1 MHAVGI
7 DIGGT
12 KIAGALVDE
21 QGQIHNELKVS
32 SPIDDADQMTDT
44 IASLV
49 AELTTGQQV
58 AGVGIAAAGFMSKDR
73 EMMYHSPNISAWRN
87 EPLKKRL
94 ETKLGQPVMLENDAN
109 AAGWAEF
116 RFGAGA
122 KSTSMIM
129 ITIGTGLGGAIISD
143 GVLLKGGFG
152 IGGELGHVTLIP
164 GGQSCGCG
172 QKGCVEAYCAGTAL
186 LKSARALA
194 SSSDTKGSRLK
205 QLSEVT
211 GELTGE
217 QVYQAILE
225 DDLGANSLIA
235 DLAHHLGT
243 AIGTIYV
250 PILDPELVVIGGG
263 VSVLGERL
271 LAPIRSAFSNSMPAK
286 GFRPELE
293 IVGATFLN
301 QAGLIGAADL
311 ARQSFAGS

>member
-32 SPIDDADQMTDT
+32 SPIDDADQMLET

-49 AELTTGQQV
+49 AELTAGQV
-58 AGVGIAAAGFMSKDR
+58 IAGVGVAAAGFMSKDR
-73 EMMYHSPNISAWRN
+73 EIMYHAPNISAWRN

-122 KSTSMIM
+122 KSSSMIM

-152 IGGELGHVTLIP
+152 IGGALIS
-164 GGQSCGCG
+164 GNAADQQQAFGSY
-172 QKGCVEAYCAGTAL
+172 VETH
-186 LKSARALA
+186 
-194 SSSDTKGSRLK
+194 GSRPSLHSRPGPPSPCSPTV
-205 QLSEVT
+205 LSQMRQ
-211 GELTGE
+211 GP
-217 QVYQAILE
+217 
-225 DDLGANSLIA
+225 
-235 DLAHHLGT
+235 HHMREPL
-243 AIGTIYV
+243 
-250 PILDPELVVIGGG
+250 
-263 VSVLGERL
+263 L
-271 LAPIRSAFSNSMPAK
+271 LADMLRNAL
-286 GFRPELE
+286 RR
-293 IVGATFLN
+293 T
-301 QAGLIGAADL
+301 
-311 ARQSFAGS
+311 